1 MVMIIYLDYQLPD
14 NSSDATRKD
23 QRATSS
29 LPYSVLLQMG
39 FTKPASHLAAG
50 ALLPHRS
57 TLTGIKPAV
66 HISVALSLRSPS
78 PDVNRHSALW
88 SSDFPRLPNRIA
100 AIIFHTHT
108 QTNLSQLR
116 AYVKSIS
123 IKTFATFC

>member
-14 NSSDATRKD
+14 NSSDTTRKD

-57 TLTGIKPAV
+57 TLTQINWAV
-66 HISVALSLRSPS
+66 FFSIALSLRSPS
-78 PDVNRHSALW
+78 LDVIQHPALW
-88 SSDFPRLPNRIA
+88 SPDFPQMSNDTRDHLSYSML
-100 AIIFHTHT
+100 F
-108 QTNLSQLR
+108 NLSLICLK
-116 AYVKSIS
+116 VKYNS
-123 IKTFATFC
+123 FYH